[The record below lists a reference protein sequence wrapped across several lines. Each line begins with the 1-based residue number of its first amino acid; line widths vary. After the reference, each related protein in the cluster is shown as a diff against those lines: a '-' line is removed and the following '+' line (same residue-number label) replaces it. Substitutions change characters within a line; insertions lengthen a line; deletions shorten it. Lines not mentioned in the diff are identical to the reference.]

1 MRRSTAAFIQL
12 VIIIPIMACGEPSS
26 LMSEMPEGY
35 SVYMTYNPKNAN
47 LKETLAEVEDNL
59 PEEAMDDIR
68 SSGLRFNPLSW
79 DAWEDELGLD
89 YSSDIGVVTNLPG
102 DERMTAFYL
111 PTEDIQAVERFLD
124 ENESENYKLIDHGSY
139 TVVFSGDEDAM
150 GNFERTFENHS
161 VSRLRDYEQLA
172 GTINIRDPGFSLYMR
187 IEQEVSLSYLLEI
200 GNDGNQSVT
209 EVAVMLRDELSIP
222 AIFESFSNG
231 VVHEDILVP
240 ENTIG
245 AARFGFVHDQLA
257 DNWRSIEHRFNL
269 EDNREY
275 QSFNQGLT
283 VLGLPSLTD
292 LIEILGGDIFFALA
306 DIEFDDHGDLKNLEG
321 VIAISLADVE
331 GMKDILRSIAM
342 LADFKCDR
350 IDQTELYSFED
361 RHNEYSLFICNSA
374 LYIAVNTSPES
385 ITGGIPMEDV
395 FMGDV
400 AGIAAE
406 GFLGASMD
414 PEILLRKLDVPS
426 GIMDA
431 FEEIFDQPVEISI
444 AYDNGMFHGTLRSGK
459 FLGGVGAEALI
470 FAMTFP
476 KYSSDVQDHQMEE
489 VTCRCNM
496 RSLASGESMF
506 YGMENRYGTLE
517 ELALSDI
524 MENAPELICPTCPT
538 CGEDYIVTLNNGSYR
553 IECPCGLHGSVED
566 GLFSWQ

>member
-1 MRRSTAAFIQL
+1 
-12 VIIIPIMACGEPSS
+12 MACVEPSS

-47 LKETLAEVEDNL
+47 LKETLAAVEDIL
-59 PEEAMDDIR
+59 PEEAMDDIS
-68 SSGLRFNPLSW
+68 SSGLRFNPLNW

-89 YSSDIGVVTNLPG
+89 YSNDIGVVTNFPG
-102 DERMTAFYL
+102 DERLTAFYL
-111 PTEDIQAVERFLD
+111 PTEDIQAVEHLLD
-124 ENESENYKLIDHGSY
+124 ELDADDYKLIDHGSY
-139 TVVFSGDEDAM
+139 TVVLTGDEDAM
-150 GNFERTFENHS
+150 DSFERTFENRS
-161 VSRLRDYEQLA
+161 ISELNDYEQLA
-172 GTINIRDPGFSLYMR
+172 GAINVHDPGFSLYMR

-200 GNDGNQSVT
+200 GNDGNQSVI
-209 EVAVMLRDELSIP
+209 EVAVILRDELSIP
-222 AIFESFSNG
+222 VIFECFSNG
-231 VVHEDILVP
+231 IAHEDILVP

-245 AARFGFVHDQLA
+245 AARFGFDHDQLA
-257 DNWRSIEHRFNL
+257 DSWRSIERRFNF
-269 EDNREY
+269 EDDWKY

-283 VLGLPSLTD
+283 VFGLSSTTD
-292 LIEILGGDIFFALA
+292 LIEILGGDILVTLA

-331 GMKDILRSIAM
+331 GMKDMLRSIAM

-361 RHNEYSLFICNSA
+361 SYNEYSLFICNSA
-374 LYIAVNTSPES
+374 LYIAVNTRPES

-400 AGIAAE
+400 AGIAVE

-431 FEEIFDQPVEISI
+431 LDEIFRQPVEISI
-444 AYDNGMFHGTLRSGK
+444 AYDDGVFHGTLRSGK

-489 VTCRCNM
+489 ITCRCNM

-517 ELALSDI
+517 ELAVSDI
-524 MENAPELICPTCPT
+524 MENAPVLICPTC
-538 CGEDYIVTLNNGSYR
+538 GENYIVTLNNGSYR
-553 IECPCGLHGSVED
+553 IECPRGLHGSVED